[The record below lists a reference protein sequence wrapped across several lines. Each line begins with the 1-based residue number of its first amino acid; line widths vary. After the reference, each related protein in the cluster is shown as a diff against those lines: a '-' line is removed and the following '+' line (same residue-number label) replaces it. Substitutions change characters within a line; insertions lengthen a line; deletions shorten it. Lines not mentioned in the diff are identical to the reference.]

1 MERPFDDVRILDM
14 TYDLGRYVGR
24 LFADLGA
31 SVTRLEPP
39 GGLPDRR
46 QAGSDDP
53 ATREPA
59 VYAFEF
65 LNAGKES
72 RTLDLQA
79 DDGRAAFA
87 KLAASAQVILLERG
101 GPLYDELDWVRSL
114 SPSVVVT
121 SVSPFGRTGPWA
133 DAAATD
139 LTLQAAG
146 GLAWLSGR
154 LDDAP
159 LRLPGSQA
167 TMITGVYA
175 AVATSLALYDAKAT
189 GRGHVVD
196 VSAQECIAHSLQNS
210 IQMWDF
216 EKKVS
221 MRGGEGTRDASE
233 DMFACKDGLIFLAAP
248 RSLGVSWNALI
259 GWILETG
266 HPAGEALSEAR
277 GADRVW
283 RLTKEAKHSLRE
295 TLESFTRQY
304 TKQELTQEAL
314 KRKIVM
320 GPVSTVLDVLEDPQL
335 LHREFFESVALKHLS
350 AISATTPNATV
361 RFPGAPY
368 RLSEP
373 VWSVSAA
380 APLDQTPARS

>member
-39 GGLPDRR
+39 GGLPDRL
-46 QAGSDDP
+46 QASSSDP
-53 ATREPA
+53 AAREPA
-59 VYAFEF
+59 VYEFEF
-65 LNAGKES
+65 LNAGKAC
-72 RTLDLQA
+72 RTLDLKS

-87 KLAASAQVILLERG
+87 ALATSAQVILLERG
-101 GPLYDELDWVRSL
+101 GPLYDQLDWVRSL
-114 SPSVVVT
+114 SPSLVVT

-146 GLAWLSGR
+146 GIAWLSGR

-167 TMITGVYA
+167 TMIAGVYA
-175 AVATSLALYDAKAT
+175 AVATSLALYDTRAT

-259 GWILETG
+259 NWIRETG

-277 GADRVW
+277 WGDRVW
-283 RLTKEAKHSLRE
+283 RLTREAKHILRE

-304 TKQELTQEAL
+304 TKQELTDEAL
-314 KRKIVM
+314 KRKIVL

-335 LHREFFESVALKHLS
+335 LHRQFFESVALKHLNAAS
-350 AISATTPNATV
+350 LNATV

-373 VWSVSAA
+373 VWSVSPA
-380 APLDQTPARS
+380 APLDQTSARS

>member
-1 MERPFDDVRILDM
+1 
-14 TYDLGRYVGR
+14 
-24 LFADLGA
+24 
-31 SVTRLEPP
+31 VTRLEPP
-39 GGLPDRR
+39 GGLPDRL
-46 QAGSDDP
+46 QASSSDP
-53 ATREPA
+53 AAREPA
-59 VYAFEF
+59 VYEFEF
-65 LNAGKES
+65 LNAGKAC
-72 RTLDLQA
+72 RMLDLKS
-79 DDGRAAFA
+79 DDGRAEFA
-87 KLAASAQVILLERG
+87 ALATSAQVILLERG

-114 SPSVVVT
+114 SPSLVVT

-146 GLAWLSGR
+146 GIAWLSGR

-167 TMITGVYA
+167 TMIAGVYA
-175 AVATSLALYDAKAT
+175 AVATSLALYDTRAT

-259 GWILETG
+259 NWIRETG
-266 HPAGEALSEAR
+266 HPAGVALSEAR
-277 GADRVW
+277 WGDRVW
-283 RLTKEAKHSLRE
+283 RLTREAKHILRE

-304 TKQELTQEAL
+304 TKQELTDEAL
-314 KRKIVM
+314 KRKIVL

-335 LHREFFESVALKHLS
+335 LHRQFFESVALKHLNAAS
-350 AISATTPNATV
+350 LNATV

-373 VWSVSAA
+373 VWSVSPA
-380 APLDQTPARS
+380 APLDQTSARS